1 MPGNYLKNRILSFK
15 YAINGLRTLVDGEPN
30 ARIHTIVA
38 IVVLFAGV
46 WFSITPAEWALVA
59 LSIVMVL
66 AGEAINS
73 AIENLCD
80 LVSPDFHPLVKKAKD
95 LAAAA
100 VFLLALGA
108 ASVGMIIFLPRIIA
122 LF

>member
-15 YAINGLRTLVDGEPN
+15 YAINGLRTLVVGEPN

-38 IVVLFAGV
+38 LLVLFAGV
-46 WFSITPAEWALVA
+46 WFAITPAEWALVA
-59 LSIVMVL
+59 LSIVVVL
-66 AGEAINS
+66 AGEALNS

-100 VFLLALGA
+100 VFLLAIGA